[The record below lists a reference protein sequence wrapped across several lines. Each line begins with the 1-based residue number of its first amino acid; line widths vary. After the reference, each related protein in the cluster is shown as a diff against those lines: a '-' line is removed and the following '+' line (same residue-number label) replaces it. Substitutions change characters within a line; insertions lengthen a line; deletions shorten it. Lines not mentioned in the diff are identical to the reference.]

1 VTHRP
6 LTILLVVAH
15 LAERTGLCL
24 YVRDLATELH
34 RRGHRPI
41 VYSSRNGAVAAQLRN
56 STIPVLDQLDAMAV
70 APDVIHGNNY
80 FETLLALLHFPSS
93 PAVFTCHGWAS
104 PKNQPPPHPRIRR
117 FVPVDETCRDRLL
130 YEHAVPPELI
140 EVHYNFVDMA
150 RFAPRPP
157 LPDRPSRALV
167 FANSR
172 LEPEHL
178 QLITEECERRG
189 VTLHVHGESTDKPE
203 ILLRNYDLIFAR
215 GRCALESLAVG
226 AALVVC
232 GREGMGPMATT
243 QNFDELR
250 SMNFGMRA
258 LRSPVTREDVGR
270 VLETYDAADAMA
282 VSHRIRA
289 QASLE
294 DAVTKM
300 LATYTAV
307 IGENQAAVYDRR
319 EEDLA
324 IARFVTLLAK
334 HLPKIT
340 TKVSTRQTFKDLEA
354 RDALFQQWPF
364 EHAGL
369 TGEAP
374 AKKILPINKFEE
386 ERAKWSARVDELSG
400 RLTELR
406 DKQTRRI
413 NKFEEERAKWS
424 AQVAALSGR
433 LAELG
438 DERSRLRSHIVQLK
452 EKLKTTRHE
461 LAAVKPGA
469 LRRLRSYLKKAV
481 NSGPSR
487 S

>member
-1 VTHRP
+1 VTDRP
-6 LTILLVVAH
+6 LTILFVVAH
-15 LAERTGLCL
+15 LAHRTGLSL
-24 YVRDLATELH
+24 YVQDLATELH
-34 RRGHRPI
+34 RRGHRSI

-117 FVPVDETCRDRLL
+117 FLPVDQTCRDRLL
-130 YEHAVPPELI
+130 YEHAVAPELI
-140 EVHYNFVDMA
+140 ELQYNFVDMA

-157 LPDRPSRALV
+157 LPERPGRAFV
-167 FANSR
+167 FANIK

-189 VTLHVHGESTDKPE
+189 VTLHVPSESIDKPE
-203 ILLRNYDLIFAR
+203 IILGNYDLVFAR
-215 GRCALESLAVG
+215 GRCALEAMAVG
-226 AALVVC
+226 AALVVY

-243 QNFDELR
+243 QNFDDLR
-250 SMNFGMRA
+250 SLNFGMRA
-258 LRSPVTREDVGR
+258 LRAPVKREDVVR
-270 VLETYDAADAMA
+270 VLDTYDAADAMA

-289 QASLE
+289 QASLD

-307 IGENQAAVYDRR
+307 IDEHRAAVYDRR

-324 IARFVTLLAK
+324 IARFVSLLAK

-340 TKVSTRQTFKDLEA
+340 TKVKTGQTFKDSEA
-354 RDALFQQWPF
+354 RDTLFQQWPF
-364 EHAGL
+364 EQTWLAD
-369 TGEAP
+369 EAP
-374 AKKILPINKFEE
+374 AKMTRRIEKLEA
-386 ERAKWSARVDELSG
+386 ERAKWSARVDTLSR
-400 RLTELR
+400 RLAELR
-406 DKQTRRI
+406 DEQTRRS
-413 NKFEEERAKWS
+413 KEFEEERAKWS
-424 AQVAALSGR
+424 AQVYALR
-433 LAELG
+433 
-438 DERSRLRSHIVQLK
+438 DKQTRLRSRIDELK
-452 EKLKTTRHE
+452 EELKKTRHE
-461 LAAVKPGA
+461 LAAVKPGVVRRLQSY
-469 LRRLRSYLKKAV
+469 LRRAV
-481 NSGPSR
+481 NSRPSE